1 MKRKS
6 RIGISLLALSI
17 LCTQVASLNVNAKEP
32 VLNNVKLVQ
41 GVQRY
46 KLSSLEQA
54 KKNLA
59 DFEAKYAKELARLNQ
74 GSKGYFESLSCS
86 EDVLSVF
93 KVDDSYQGEVAGY
106 THMGQAGDA
115 TSLENMKASIPY
127 LRECNEIRK
136 KEGLPELSV
145 SMLMMAIA
153 QVNANYAQV
162 EGDHSSAYGT
172 CENLAWGYGEAG
184 TGASPFRGWYD
195 YEKKQYDAGNH
206 KFSEVGHYLNIVH
219 SANTITGF
227 ALQKINGVYAQEFC
241 EPNSFV
247 KDVIL
252 SVDEF
257 EQSFNNYYNNLKSI
271 DSQHK
276 ALQKA
281 VEAQSGKWIQTNKKW
296 WYKHTD
302 GSYTRNDFEYID
314 GHWYYFD
321 SKGYIITGWKQV
333 VSNWYYFTGSGIMA
347 SSQWM
352 GSYYFEESGAMA
364 TNKWIGKYYVGANGL
379 YRPAKWIQQNNRW
392 WYRHQDGSYTKNN
405 FEQIDGKWYYFDS
418 NGYMITGWKQVGS
431 NWYYFTNTGAMASN
445 QWIGNY
451 YFEASGAMATNK
463 WIGNYHVDANG
474 KWDMTR

>member
-6 RIGISLLALSI
+6 RIGISLLALSM
-17 LCTQVASLNVNAKEP
+17 LCTQVNSLSVYAKNNIEP
-32 VLNNVKLVQ
+32 
-41 GVQRY
+41 VQRY

-59 DFEAKYAKELARLNQ
+59 DFEAKYATELARLNQ
-74 GSKGYFESLSCS
+74 GSKGYF
-86 EDVLSVF
+86 
-93 KVDDSYQGEVAGY
+93 DSIGVGASTDRIFDKNSSNMATANLASY
-106 THMGQAGDA
+106 TNMGQKDDA
-115 TSLENMKASIPY
+115 TSLENMQASIAY
-127 LRECNEIRK
+127 LKECNEIRK
-136 KEGLPELSV
+136 KEGLSELKV
-145 SMLMMAIA
+145 STWLTAIA
-153 QVNANYAQV
+153 QVNANRAKTKMSHAGVYA
-162 EGDHSSAYGT
+162 T
-172 CENLAWGYGEAG
+172 NENLAWGYGNANTAG
-184 TGASPFRGWYD
+184 SPFRGWYD
-195 YEKKQYDAGNH
+195 EEKAEYLAGNH
-206 KFSEVGHYLNIVH
+206 KFSDVGHYLSIVEPE
-219 SANTITGF
+219 NTVTGF
-227 ALQKINGVYAQEFC
+227 AIGTNGSFGTVHCQEFLD
-241 EPNSFV
+241 EVLYVNYEVQMTVS
-247 KDVIL
+247 
-252 SVDEF
+252 EF
-257 EQSFNNYYNNLKSI
+257 EKSFNSYYNNLKSI

-296 WYKHTD
+296 WYKHSD

-321 SKGYIITGWKQV
+321 KNGYMITGWKQV
-333 VSNWYYFTGSGIMA
+333 GTNWYYFTGSGIMA
-347 SSQWM
+347 SNQWM
-352 GSYYFEESGAMA
+352 GNYYFEENGAMA

-392 WYRHQDGSYTKNN
+392 WYRHQDGGYTKNN

-463 WIGNYHVDANG
+463 WIGNYHVGANG

>member
-1 MKRKS
+1 MKKKS

-54 KKNLA
+54 KKNLV
-59 DFEAKYAKELARLNQ
+59 DFEAKYAKELAQLNQ
-74 GSKGYFESLSCS
+74 GSKGYFDSIGCS
-86 EDVLSVF
+86 DLADYVF
-93 KVDDSYQGEVAGY
+93 KIDNSAEGKLAAY
-106 THMGQAGDA
+106 TQMGQKDDA
-115 TSLENMKASIPY
+115 TSLENMQASIAY
-127 LRECNEIRK
+127 MKECNEIRK
-136 KEGLPELSV
+136 KEGLSELKV
-145 SMLMMAIA
+145 SMWLTAIA
-153 QVNANYAQV
+153 QVNANHAKSNMEHAGVYAT
-162 EGDHSSAYGT
+162 G
-172 CENLAWGYGEAG
+172 ENLAWGYGNANTAG
-184 TGASPFRGWYD
+184 SPFRGWYD
-195 YEKKQYDAGNH
+195 EEKAEYLAGNH
-206 KFSEVGHYLNIVH
+206 KFSETGHYQNIVEKQY
-219 SANTITGF
+219 TVTGF
-227 ALQKINGVYAQEFC
+227 AVGTNGSFGKVHCQEFLD
-241 EPNSFV
+241 EV
-247 KDVIL
+247 MG
-252 SVDEF
+252 VDDEVQMTVSEF
-257 EQSFNNYYNNLKSI
+257 EQSFNNYYNNLKTI

-276 ALQKA
+276 ALQKT

-296 WYKHTD
+296 WYKHKN

-321 SKGYIITGWKQV
+321 SNGYMITGWKQV
-333 VSNWYYFTGSGIMA
+333 GSNWYYFTGSGIMA

-352 GSYYFEESGAMA
+352 GNYYFEENGVMA

-392 WYRHQDGSYTKNN
+392 WYRHQDGGYTKND

-418 NGYMITGWKQVGS
+418 NGYMITGWKQVK
-431 NWYYFTNTGAMASN
+431 NVWYYFTNTGAMASN

-451 YFEASGAMATNK
+451 
-463 WIGNYHVDANG
+463 HVDANG